1 MTDKYTQT
9 SSMLP
14 LDPKI
19 HFISCDG
26 VQNSQPSFRNW
37 EVGHQCLLDSE
48 SESVSAVPCR
58 AGVGLRDSDT
68 VTVTARARRAAGR
81 PSSEG
86 PCRARPP
93 DGRPL
98 PVAVPISK
106 STPTSNYS

>member
-1 MTDKYTQT
+1 MTDKYKQT

-26 VQNSQPSFRNW
+26 VP
-37 EVGHQCLLDSE
+37 
-48 SESVSAVPCR
+48 
-58 AGVGLRDSDT
+58 GLDSDT

-106 STPTSNYS
+106 STPNYS